1 MTETRK
7 SIFPIMK
14 NIIAGIIAPL
24 LLVAPV
30 RQSVAE
36 TPAAAVCPPG
46 QSGCITV
53 YIRELKKPEG
63 KLGVL
68 LYSSKKGFPDKPDL
82 SVARRVKTIS
92 STTHEVSFENIPY
105 GTYAVSVLHDE
116 NGNGKM
122 DKKAIFIP
130 KEGFGVSNNPKIKRG
145 PPSFSEAI
153 FTLDRPKTELTINM
167 IYL

>member
-1 MTETRK
+1 
-7 SIFPIMK
+7 MK
-14 NIIAGIIAPL
+14 NIIAGIILPL
-24 LLVAPV
+24 LLVTPIQ
-30 RQSVAE
+30 QSEAE
-36 TPAAAVCPPG
+36 TPAASQCRPG

-82 SVARRVKTIS
+82 AVAKRIKTIS
-92 STTHEVSFENIPY
+92 STAHEVTFENVPY

-122 DKKAIFIP
+122 DKTFIGIP
-130 KEGFGVSNNPKIKRG
+130 KEGFGVSNNPKIKTG
-145 PPSFSEAI
+145 PPSFSEAL
-153 FTLDRPKTELTINM
+153 FTLDRKQAEVNVTM
-167 IYL
+167 KYF